1 MQFLLKRDSA
11 GGNVENKS
19 EDVLTRSTKT
29 GQEVIIVMYVG
40 CREALNSVV
49 ESSLAEERPD

>member
-1 MQFLLKRDSA
+1 MRFLLKRDSA

-19 EDVLTRSTKT
+19 DDNLARSTKI

-40 CREALNSVV
+40 RKAALNSVV
-49 ESSLAEERPD
+49 ESSHVEERPG